1 MPSNRALIIA
11 VACGS
16 AHALSPA
23 QTSRRAPL
31 TATATREAPAQ
42 TSRRTLLTTTATGIT
57 TLVLSP
63 ATASAGSKL
72 EDGLALPDGARQFNE
87 FQGLKGEWTRFGE
100 RLKKTDIDDK
110 EWEGVPLLLRRVY
123 DAGDDML
130 FMAKGAFQR
139 SYVQNISQGRH
150 PLLATECEGVTPRP
164 READENP
171 NFESTIR
178 GTLMTH
184 ASPRRRPRAF
194 IHHMRRSLQGQA
206 GEGEEAREGLPA
218 GREGR
223 RPARPGQRPGCR
235 HQGLRGDGA
244 LVVGLPRP
252 HERRTPRLVGCLM
265 FNQFNQHNLRR
276 PS

>member
-1 MPSNRALIIA
+1 MKLLLIA

-23 QTSRRAPL
+23 QTAQTSRRAPL
-31 TATATREAPAQ
+31 TATATPCAPAQ
-42 TSRRTLLTTTATGIT
+42 TSRRALLTTTATGIT

-130 FMAKGAFQR
+130 YMAKGAFQR

-150 PLLATECEGVTPRP
+150 PLLATERVGRDTPK
-164 READENP
+164 A
-171 NFESTIR
+171 
-178 GTLMTH
+178 
-184 ASPRRRPRAF
+184 
-194 IHHMRRSLQGQA
+194 RS
-206 GEGEEAREGLPA
+206 
-218 GREGR
+218 
-223 RPARPGQRPGCR
+223 
-235 HQGLRGDGA
+235 
-244 LVVGLPRP
+244 
-252 HERRTPRLVGCLM
+252 
-265 FNQFNQHNLRR
+265 
-276 PS
+276 

>member
-1 MPSNRALIIA
+1 MKLLLIA

-16 AHALSPA
+16 THALAPA

-31 TATATREAPAQ
+31 TATATGAAPTQ
-42 TSRRTLLTTTATGIT
+42 TSRRTLLTKAATGIT

-100 RLKKTDIDDK
+100 RLKKQDIDDK

-130 FMAKGAFQR
+130 YMAKGAFQR

-150 PLLATECEGVTPRP
+150 PLLATERVGR
-164 READENP
+164 DNP
-171 NFESTIR
+171 K
-178 GTLMTH
+178 
-184 ASPRRRPRAF
+184 A
-194 IHHMRRSLQGQA
+194 RS
-206 GEGEEAREGLPA
+206 
-218 GREGR
+218 
-223 RPARPGQRPGCR
+223 
-235 HQGLRGDGA
+235 
-244 LVVGLPRP
+244 
-252 HERRTPRLVGCLM
+252 
-265 FNQFNQHNLRR
+265 
-276 PS
+276 